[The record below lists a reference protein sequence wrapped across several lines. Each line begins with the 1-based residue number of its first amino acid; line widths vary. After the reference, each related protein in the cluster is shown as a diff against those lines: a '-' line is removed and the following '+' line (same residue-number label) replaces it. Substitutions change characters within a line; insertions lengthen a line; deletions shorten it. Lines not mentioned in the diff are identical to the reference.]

1 MLRDEKTDTKAIKSI
16 LDICCSKNPLLPEN
30 AEVNIEPQI
39 MLGQAFS
46 RLKHHQKHCIVHN
59 VCSSHTFDLF
69 AKEEPPR

>member
-39 MLGQAFS
+39 MLGQGVFEAEAPS
-46 RLKHHQKHCIVHN
+46 KALHCAQ
-59 VCSSHTFDLF
+59 CLL
-69 AKEEPPR
+69 EPCL